1 MNEIQIPPELLNT
14 PVQEWQL
21 NGVTVVLAIMLL
33 GRLYS
38 AIRKGG
44 GLRGLW
50 RGLVFGENVPKE

>member
-1 MNEIQIPPELLNT
+1 MDEIVIPPELLNS

-21 NGVTVVLAIMLL
+21 NGVTLVLAVMLV

-44 GLRGLW
+44 GIKGLW
-50 RGLVFGENVPKE
+50 RGLVFGENQPKE